1 MTYQAPEIIEI
12 GKAEDTIQGPLL
24 QGLEPDPDMVTFW
37 Q

>member
-12 GKAEDTIQGPLL
+12 GKAEETIQGLLL
-24 QGLEPDPDMVTFW
+24 QGMEPDQDLTTFW